1 MNCAKVQKVVLSTSL
16 QPHLSPQITLP
27 ATSLTR
33 ALEINVSGLVMNKQ
47 CLNPSLTD
55 WDSNPQ
61 PLDYDKAFHVP
72 VTLVQTI
79 EPLGN

>member
-33 ALEINVSGLVMNKQ
+33 ALEINDIAEVTDGQVVKAGVS
-47 CLNPSLTD
+47 
-55 WDSNPQ
+55 
-61 PLDYDKAFHVP
+61 
-72 VTLVQTI
+72 VT
-79 EPLGN
+79 